1 MVHSVGRYLLLSAA
15 PPGATC
21 PVAAPVKRNLFPFA
35 SCCAAASYKSQE
47 KSFPSAANIAWAECS
62 HRKALCRNDLAS
74 ESAKV
79 TFVKGKCY
87 RFRGIEAVNDCLATV

>member
-35 SCCAAASYKSQE
+35 SCCAAASYKVKRNLFLVLQILHGQNVPIV
-47 KSFPSAANIAWAECS
+47 KRCAA
-62 HRKALCRNDLAS
+62 
-74 ESAKV
+74 
-79 TFVKGKCY
+79 T
-87 RFRGIEAVNDCLATV
+87 T